1 MPNGGSD
8 CCGTCWFN
16 RRNRGEKG
24 YSRADDTDVEAL
36 CEIRDVL
43 IENPFWTYC
52 ANHPHRRPQRDPIPI
67 GPIMRAGGG
76 DYQSMGFGRE
86 VWIPSPDSEEI
97 RQHLLDLLDR
107 LPTYVA
113 TDRYPAR
120 PGLAE
125 AVVRQLGEFRERR
138 AERRIE
144 WISKNYPD
152 PWAEIARSA
161 LNLIRAED

>member
-24 YSRADDTDVEAL
+24 YNRARDTNVEAY

-52 ANHPHRRPQRDPIPI
+52 ANHPHRRPHRDPVPI
-67 GPIMRAGGG
+67 GPIMLSDSSEYESKGYVRK
-76 DYQSMGFGRE
+76 
-86 VWIPSPDSEEI
+86 VWISSPDSEEI
-97 RQHLLDLLDR
+97 RQHLLDLLNR
-107 LPTYVA
+107 LPTHVA
-113 TDRYPAR
+113 ADRYPAR

-125 AVVRQLGEFRERR
+125 VVVRQLGAFKERR
-138 AERRIE
+138 AEKKLLWLSE
-144 WISKNYPD
+144 NLPD
-152 PWAEIARSA
+152 SWADVAREA
-161 LNLIRAED
+161 LAKIRGED

>member
-16 RRNRGEKG
+16 RRNAGEKG
-24 YSRADDTDVEAL
+24 YSRAGDSEVEAY

-76 DYQSMGFGRE
+76 DYQSMGYGRE
-86 VWIPSPDSEEI
+86 VWVSSPDSEEI
-97 RQHLLDLLDR
+97 RKHLLGLLES
-107 LPTYVA
+107 LPSHIA
-113 TDRYPAR
+113 ADRYPAR

-125 AVVRQLGEFRERR
+125 VVVRQLGEFKERR
-138 AERRIE
+138 AEKRIQWLSE
-144 WISKNYPD
+144 NLPES
-152 PWAEIARSA
+152 WAGVAREA
-161 LNLIRAED
+161 LANIRAED